1 MNEQIETLKREQLI
15 KIKKK
20 QESLINF
27 GTQTYDD
34 HYENENVKSI
44 KKQLLEKEAEYA
56 ALYDYKV
63 VLFNDWEKIRKNN
76 ESTIEDQQKYI
87 KKIESES
94 VSQQYEIKS
103 LQNQLKQVQGRLIKK
118 VVELQRESDVKK
130 KSEIS
135 SLNEIDQAY
144 IEDTVNK
151 FVQLKSNLQKRKRYK
166 LRAQS
171 IFSVTQSLL
180 GAY

>member
-1 MNEQIETLKREQLI
+1 
-15 KIKKK
+15 
-20 QESLINF
+20 LINF

-135 SLNEIDQAY
+135 S
-144 IEDTVNK
+144 
-151 FVQLKSNLQKRKRYK
+151 
-166 LRAQS
+166 
-171 IFSVTQSLL
+171 
-180 GAY
+180 